1 MIWSP
6 VNFSKYRPEIDQYL
20 VSKEKKFFVL
30 QKKVLSHCTVIW
42 MVRYLPTNQNF

>member
-20 VSKEKKFFVL
+20 VSKEKKVLCSAKKGFVTL
-30 QKKVLSHCTVIW
+30 HSDLDG
-42 MVRYLPTNQNF
+42 